1 MLKRPAIFFD
11 RDNTLI
17 VSDGY
22 LGDPAKVMLV
32 DGAADA
38 VAKARQYGFR
48 VITIS
53 NQSGVAR
60 GMFDEDAVRAVNRR
74 LEELLQLNNSSAV
87 IDAHEYCPYHPEAT
101 VERYRQDSPL
111 RKPKPG
117 MILAAAQRFSLDLS
131 RSWVIGDAP
140 RDIEAG
146 KAAGCRTVLFR
157 DPKLKASPAADEQS
171 AVEPDFVCSSLKEAV
186 DLIAREA
193 FRTPIKRSPARND
206 KALRQEG
213 PRDADPAAAPE
224 TPEARPSR
232 AEAVSATSADTTAP
246 APPQSATPAEPGQPP
261 SVAAT
266 PRPSHAQAADDEL
279 DEDDPLLPPPPART
293 TGSGGRTELL
303 LSQILAEMRRRAD
316 AAADFSVP
324 RLLYVITQL
333 LVPAFLVIA
342 YFGRTESATHS
353 ALLTALVF
361 QTMTIA
367 LIMWSRRGE

>member
-22 LGDPAKVMLV
+22 LGDPARVMLV
-32 DGAADA
+32 EGAADA

-48 VITIS
+48 VVTIS

-60 GMFDEDAVRAVNRR
+60 GMFDENAVRAVNRR
-74 LEELLQLNNSSAV
+74 LDELLQLHNPAAI
-87 IDAHEYCPYHPEAT
+87 IDAHEYCPYHPEAV

-117 MILAAAQRFSLDLS
+117 MILAAAERLSLDLS

-157 DPKLKASPAADEQS
+157 DPSLKASPAADEPCTVQ
-171 AVEPDFVCSSLKEAV
+171 PDFVASSLKEAV
-186 DLIAREA
+186 DLIARET
-193 FRTPIKRSPARND
+193 FRTPIRRAARPPRPTAPAN
-206 KALRQEG
+206 
-213 PRDADPAAAPE
+213 AAAD
-224 TPEARPSR
+224 AAGAAAA
-232 AEAVSATSADTTAP
+232 AEAPADASAP
-246 APPQSATPAEPGQPP
+246 APPQAAPQAPSPAIPPADYQPSAPASPVAPP
-261 SVAAT
+261 PAAAKA
-266 PRPSHAQAADDEL
+266 PPPDEYE
-279 DEDDPLLPPPPART
+279 EDDPTLPPLPERA
-293 TGSGGRTELL
+293 GAGGRRTELL
-303 LSQILAEMRRRAD
+303 LSQILAELKRRSE

-324 RLLYVITQL
+324 RLLAVITQL
-333 LVPAFLVIA
+333 LVPAFLLIA
-342 YFGRTESATHS
+342 WFARTEASTQS
-353 ALLTALVF
+353 ALLTAVVF

-367 LIMWSRRGE
+367 LVMMSRRE